1 MIVGMESGVRV
12 EIESG
17 DRVRVGERERESG
30 EKEGMRGGIEGC

>member
-17 DRVRVGERERESG
+17 DRVRVGERESG